1 MNEIQQLSINNGDIL
16 VSFDVSSLFTN
27 VPLEETIQLLTDKA
41 FTNNWFNETYQLHLS
56 RQDLVDRLRAAT
68 KDQLFIFNGRL
79 YEQTRGVAMGSPL
92 GLLLANV
99 FMCSIEERIGAGLMC
114 LCVVLK
120 KGLEQEGKMLAY
132 YRRSVDDTLTVMPNK
147 TCAENIL
154 ETLNRCHSSVM
165 FTMENESNG
174 YFPSWA
180 PSSSTDH
187 HVWRPKSM
195 LSPRTLASCCI
206 TRATQT
212 LDINGR
218 YQKLYLIV
226 LSDFR
231 PTGRISPKNAIVLN
245 YLFSG

>member
-1 MNEIQQLSINNGDIL
+1 MKRTNFISVDKTLSIVSEQQLKINFSFSMAGCINKHAVSLWDPHL
-16 VSFDVSSLFTN
+16 VFYS
-27 VPLEETIQLLTDKA
+27 
-41 FTNNWFNETYQLHLS
+41 
-56 RQDLVDRLRAAT
+56 
-68 KDQLFIFNGRL
+68 
-79 YEQTRGVAMGSPL
+79 
-92 GLLLANV
+92 
-99 FMCSIEERIGAGLMC
+99 LMC

-195 LSPRTLASCCI
+195 LSPRTLAYCCI

-245 YLFSG
+245 YFFPG